1 MGGFFRTIFS
11 NKGRIAPAPAPCQPL
26 PAPVDTDLDRSRPV
40 DTDADQFATHCP
52 VPTRR
57 WVPPQEH
64 AVAILEFLQG
74 PGGRTGSIPY
84 GELKNLHLEIC
95 WERDW
100 EPVGWNGVGREL
112 RRLLKDEKTYDKRRR
127 VYHIPPVSTRAR
139 IRAVY

>member
-1 MGGFFRTIFS
+1 MGGFIRSMFG
-11 NKGRIAPAPAPCQPL
+11 GRRGASAAEAAQRHPL
-26 PAPVDTDLDRSRPV
+26 PAPADTDVNRCELVEV
-40 DTDADQFATHCP
+40 DELQLATHCP

-84 GELKNLHLEIC
+84 CELKNLHLEIC

-100 EPVGWNGVGREL
+100 EPVGWNAVGREL

-127 VYHIPPVSTRAR
+127 VYPIPP
-139 IRAVY
+139 